1 LEKITAAAH
10 AKNKLTFNPDIQ
22 ISTIAG
28 AKPKPKSGAS
38 LEATVN
44 AQSGSVVAQHRKGT
58 DGKKRTSQRKH
69 TVLNTS
75 ATVTRLKQSAAKR
88 VSIRPPLV
96 AR

>member
-10 AKNKLTFNPDIQ
+10 EKNKSTFNPDIQ
-22 ISTIAG
+22 ISTG
-28 AKPKPKSGAS
+28 TNAKPKPKPSAS
-38 LEATVN
+38 LEVTID
-44 AQSGSVVAQHRKGT
+44 AQSGSVVAQHRKGA

-96 AR
+96 AG